1 MGNLNYTV
9 QEYPNYNLVTWTIQS
24 DTPVILSRG
33 ATSYGDVIEPYVFGS
48 AFFPIYLNP
57 RYNFQLRP
65 SLVQFPGGISFA
77 FVFSGVVSIQEV
89 FPSGYYP
96 YQPELIDVNG
106 GTTVTLCLGYP
117 DIITQYWQLQTE
129 TAMTGY
135 IPNPSLLTV
144 KQYTMPSGA
153 NANFLYQ
160 ASYGDCSILSATN
173 VGTLSLFGFVI
184 GEFVKRL

>member
-1 MGNLNYTV
+1 MGNLSYTV
-9 QEYPNYNLVTWTIQS
+9 QEHADYNLVTWTIQS

-33 ATSYGDVIEPYVFGS
+33 GANYADVIEPYVFGS

-65 SLVQFPGGISFA
+65 SLIQFSGGISFA
-77 FVFSGVVSIQEV
+77 FVFSGIVSIDEV
-89 FPSGYYP
+89 FPKDYYP
-96 YQPELIDVNG
+96 YQPQLIDVSG
-106 GTTVTLCLGYP
+106 GTTVTVCVGYP

-129 TAMTGY
+129 TAMSGY

-144 KQYTMPSGA
+144 QQYSMPSGA

-160 ASYGDCSILSATN
+160 ASYGDCSILSPTN
-173 VGTLSLFGFVI
+173 VGTLSLFGAVL
-184 GEFVKRL
+184 GEIVRRL